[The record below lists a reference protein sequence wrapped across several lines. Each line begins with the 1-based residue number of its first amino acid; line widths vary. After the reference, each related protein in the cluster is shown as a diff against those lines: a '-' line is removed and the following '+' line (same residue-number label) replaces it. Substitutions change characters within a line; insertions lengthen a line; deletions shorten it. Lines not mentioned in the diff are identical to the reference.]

1 MGINNEN
8 GLPGYVR
15 AKSKNHIADS
25 DLWIAPILITRGL
38 LLFSQKMPCC
48 TSYLK
53 GLSAF
58 LVLALW
64 LQVHYWST
72 FMMYISMGQQSGDT
86 LAVFMAFITTAAV
99 ILWIVLICHMVGP
112 PKKEERSGAKE
123 CYVTTISIIVGAWA
137 LAIIILSPMAGHYC
151 REKNDLEGRTVLS
164 NVSLP
169 VLNAQ
174 FGGSLINS
182 GVVSFDPS
190 FINLDVWGRSSTF
203 TVFYISRQLF
213 FATNTQEVVV
223 HNDGLVWAQSISGFS
238 DKDASSVLD
247 AFSNMKYLHPEL
259 NFSALIQG
267 ISGTDYAS
275 DLAGDTEDC
284 TNSHWAM
291 VIIFG
296 VAPVVLLLAHI
307 FTPTIDDNS
316 GETTP
321 MRYGGSGRG

>member
-1 MGINNEN
+1 
-8 GLPGYVR
+8 
-15 AKSKNHIADS
+15 
-25 DLWIAPILITRGL
+25 
-38 LLFSQKMPCC
+38 
-48 TSYLK
+48 
-53 GLSAF
+53 
-58 LVLALW
+58 
-64 LQVHYWST
+64 
-72 FMMYISMGQQSGDT
+72 MMYISMGQQSGDT
-86 LAVFMAFITTAAV
+86 LAVFMAFITTAV
-99 ILWIVLICHMVGP
+99 VFLWIALICHMVGQ

-123 CYVTTISIIVGAWA
+123 CYITTISIIVGAWA

-259 NFSALIQG
+259 NFSTLIQG
-267 ISGTDYAS
+267 ISGSDYAS

-307 FTPTIDDNS
+307 FTPKIDDNT